1 MLAMFLNLIFTCL
14 FFIFLCVTFFFF
26 LNDNCKIQHMCPC
39 SEGEHLRTHDSTAV
53 QLSVLPDT
61 DHVNL
66 HLPRS
71 VLHNVFLSKV
81 SLLLEENNS

>member
-1 MLAMFLNLIFTCL
+1 
-14 FFIFLCVTFFFF
+14 
-26 LNDNCKIQHMCPC
+26 MCPC